1 MTTKH
6 INLRLGPEM
15 HSWLVGRA
23 AREHRSING
32 HIEYLLEQDRAR
44 DGMSG
49 KEIHHRDGDPR
60 NLDPAGLE
68 LRESER

>member
-6 INLRLGPEM
+6 INLRLEPDM

-32 HIEYLLEQDRAR
+32 HIEHLLEQDRATDSLR
-44 DGMSG
+44 G
-49 KEIHHRDGDPR
+49 KEVRHRDEDPR
-60 NLDPAGLE
+60 SLDLDNLE
-68 LRESER
+68 IRESGR